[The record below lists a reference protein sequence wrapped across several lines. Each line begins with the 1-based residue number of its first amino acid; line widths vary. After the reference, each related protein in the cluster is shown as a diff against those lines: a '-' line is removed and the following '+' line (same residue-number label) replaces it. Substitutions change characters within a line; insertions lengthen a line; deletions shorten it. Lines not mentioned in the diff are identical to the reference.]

1 MTTLQIQLSD
11 SLLAQIKQTADNGD
25 TNSFVVE
32 AINRY
37 LKNRERQKLNI
48 LLKEGY
54 LANYEE
60 NKALAAEFELTVGD
74 GLD

>member
-32 AINRY
+32 AITRY
-37 LKNRERQKLNI
+37 LKNRERQKLNAF
-48 LLKEGY
+48 LKEGY

-60 NKALAAEFELTVGD
+60 NKALAAEFEPTIGD

>member
-37 LKNRERQKLNI
+37 LKIGNGKNSMP
-48 LLKEGY
+48 
-54 LANYEE
+54 
-60 NKALAAEFELTVGD
+60 F
-74 GLD
+74 

>member
-37 LKNRERQKLNI
+37 LKNRERQNSMP
-48 LLKEGY
+48 
-54 LANYEE
+54 
-60 NKALAAEFELTVGD
+60 F
-74 GLD
+74 